1 MCQTNAAAAMK
12 AVYSLLWYCCTCIA
26 LRVLRFA
33 TQFVTLLAAHT
44 AFVTAAPVSFK
55 PLRSFLPPFRFIPPR
70 SQLIHLLQGRA
81 SLLPYTIQLTRECTS
96 LSASHPCNTHWVP
109 FRFTPSFIHFS
120 SVQSTR
126 CPLFGSPCVPISA
139 AFTLRLLI
147 AHVVPPFRK
156 ASLRFTCIVQPPPYP
171 DGKFTPAASYG
182 AGIAIRSSWLYC
194 QPLCGGSLSASVPS
208 FLILSGGHLTA
219 RQHHSADKCAARLC
233 FFFAAGAF
241 TGRLTHNLPTLPG
254 KHY

>member
-1 MCQTNAAAAMK
+1 MAHFA
-12 AVYSLLWYCCTCIA
+12 LLI
-26 LRVLRFA
+26 
-33 TQFVTLLAAHT
+33 
-44 AFVTAAPVSFK
+44 
-55 PLRSFLPPFRFIPPR
+55 
-70 SQLIHLLQGRA
+70 
-81 SLLPYTIQLTRECTS
+81 IQAKVCS
-96 LSASHPCNTHWVP
+96 YHFASHPYNTHRVP
-109 FRFTPSFIHFS
+109 FRFTTSFIHFS

-126 CPLFGSPCVPISA
+126 CPLFFCSPAAPLKA

-194 QPLCGGSLSASVPS
+194 QPLCGGSLSASVHS

-219 RQHHSADKCAARLC
+219 RQHLSADKCAARLC

-241 TGRLTHNLPTLPG
+241 TGRLDTFCYRFQESITDLCINLAGASLVHIRTVTNRHIKRIFLVF
-254 KHY
+254 KFNFWLLTDIHLLVFLKA

>member
-1 MCQTNAAAAMK
+1 MLGIPSHAHPITQGMHQP
-12 AVYSLLWYCCTCIA
+12 
-26 LRVLRFA
+26 FA
-33 TQFVTLLAAHT
+33 
-44 AFVTAAPVSFK
+44 
-55 PLRSFLPPFRFIPPR
+55 
-70 SQLIHLLQGRA
+70 SQ
-81 SLLPYTIQLTRECTS
+81 PY
-96 LSASHPCNTHWVP
+96 NTHRVS
-109 FRFTPSFIHFS
+109 FRFTTSFIHFS

-126 CPLFGSPCVPISA
+126 CPLLLCSPAAPLKA

-147 AHVVPPFRK
+147 AYVVPPFRK

-194 QPLCGGSLSASVPS
+194 QPLCGGSLSASVHS

-219 RQHHSADKCAARLC
+219 RQRHSADKCASRLY

-241 TGRLTHNLPTLPG
+241 TGRLDTFC
-254 KHY
+254 YRF